1 MSADPES
8 SGRREELRSGRTG
21 KRRWPWVAAS
31 VALAVGLFAAVH
43 YWPGRGMLT
52 YTGGDTHPPGFDLH
66 GPSRFPLSIPRDDIP
81 GIPNF
86 ARVSDEL
93 YRGGQPTREGFSEL
107 RRMGIKT
114 IVNLR
119 ETGTDRL
126 GLRGTGMRY
135 VHLRVNP
142 NGPTD
147 EEVAAFLEVLEEG
160 ENLPVFVHCKM
171 GADRTG
177 TLVAIYRV
185 MYQDWPMEEAVK
197 EFPRFGFHDVWAGLL
212 DYLAQFDPQRMEQ
225 MLEVRPSPAPEA
237 RH

>member
-1 MSADPES
+1 MSEDPES
-8 SGRREELRSGRTG
+8 SDRREELPSGRSRR
-21 KRRWPWVAAS
+21 RRWSWGAAS
-31 VALAVGLFAAVH
+31 GAFAVGLFAAIH

-52 YTGGDTHPPGFDLH
+52 YIGGHTHPPGLDLH
-66 GPSRFPLSIPRDDIP
+66 GPSRFPLGVPRDDIP

-86 ARVSDEL
+86 AKVSDEL
-93 YRGGQPTREGFSEL
+93 YRGGQPTREGFRQL

-114 IVNLR
+114 VVNLR

-142 NGPTD
+142 NKPTD
-147 EEVAAFLEVLEEG
+147 EEVAAFLKVLEEG

-185 MYQDWPMEEAVK
+185 MYQGWPMEEAVK

-212 DYLAQFDPQRMEQ
+212 DYLDQFDPERIEAV
-225 MLEVRPSPAPEA
+225 LEA
-237 RH
+237 RPWAVPQTAS

>member
-1 MSADPES
+1 
-8 SGRREELRSGRTG
+8 L
-21 KRRWPWVAAS
+21 AA
-31 VALAVGLFAAVH
+31 GLFAAVH

-52 YTGGDTHPPGFDLH
+52 YVGLDTHPMAFDLH
-66 GPSRFPLSIPRDDIP
+66 GSSRFPLCAPRNDIP

-86 ARVSDEL
+86 AKVSHEL
-93 YRGGQPTREGFSEL
+93 YRGGQPTREGFAQL
-107 RRMGIKT
+107 RRMGITT

-126 GLRGTGMRY
+126 GLRGMGMDY

-147 EEVAAFLEVLEEG
+147 EEVAAFLAVLQEA

-185 MYQDWPMEEAVK
+185 MHQGWPMEEAVK

-212 DYLAQFDPQRMEQ
+212 DYLEQFDPERIEQ
-225 MLEVRPSPAPEA
+225 MLEGRP
-237 RH
+237 

>member
-1 MSADPES
+1 MPPDSES
-8 SGRREELRSGRTG
+8 PDRPPDLPSGRPRR
-21 KRRWPWVAAS
+21 RRWPWLVGLVAA
-31 VALAVGLFAAVH
+31 AVGLFAAVH

-52 YTGGDTHPPGFDLH
+52 YVGVGTHPMAFDLH
-66 GPSRFPLSIPRDDIP
+66 GPSRLPLSVPRHDIP

-86 ARVSDEL
+86 AKVSDEL
-93 YRGGQPTREGFSEL
+93 YRGGQPTRQGFAEL

-114 IVNLR
+114 VVNLR

-126 GLRGTGMRY
+126 GVRGTGMRY

-147 EEVAAFLEVLEEG
+147 EEVAAFLEVLQEDG
-160 ENLPVFVHCKM
+160 NLPVFVHCKM

-185 MYQDWPMEEAVK
+185 VHQDWPMEEAVK

-212 DYLAQFDPQRMEQ
+212 DYLEQFDPERIEQ
-225 MLEVRPSPAPEA
+225 MIGAPPSPPPESL
-237 RH
+237 H